1 MHSLHNPAAPEN
13 RHHSL
18 IKFNYI
24 NPLNF
29 NEDATE
35 ARQRQERNSQRR
47 PHLQGE
53 TEQEQRRGQEVP
65 PEDQGEGKGDH
76 GQGLQAQAGNKH
88 TLLILKPLHYIIIH
102 FIYTVLFYFD
112 IFKYW

>member
-88 TLLILKPLHYIIIH
+88 TLFNFETNILYSFYLHSAQ
-102 FIYTVLFYFD
+102 YFD